1 MTEGSFWTKRG
12 QAVLWS
18 PRPLHTA
25 QKNPKHPLTFAV
37 VTRFSRMW
45 WKCYIWVDT
54 QFFAPFPAR
63 FHTQVEIKHV
73 GEWILVDWMQRLDA
87 VSWSMSSAA
96 FCCSLCSGVFVTLTV
111 THHEQRCRLVY
122 WQREGSQSPIFFRGL
137 THLKKNLHIQNHFS
151 VKMGLER
158 FLVSSF
164 VVNFIAILY
173 KHTRYNDYYSFSH
186 IFRSTA

>member
-1 MTEGSFWTKRG
+1 MQIDNTVSCTCPKTTSTGWNNIYSKEWLKAHFGLSGVKLYYG
-12 QAVLWS
+12 
-18 PRPLHTA
+18 PLDPFTLHK
-25 QKNPKHPLTFAV
+25 KNPKHPLTFAV

-137 THLKKNLHIQNHFS
+137 THLKKQPAYT
-151 VKMGLER
+151 K
-158 FLVSSF
+158 SF
-164 VVNFIAILY
+164 
-173 KHTRYNDYYSFSH
+173 
-186 IFRSTA
+186 